1 MAMASPW
8 PAAAGSGTGRVEVVP
23 EVQMPRVIV
32 LSLNTRGVPVVGSR
46 LAGRYAAIGEAVD
59 AGDADVVC
67 FQEVFSWWH
76 LRLLARR
83 MRSFG
88 HVSFRPSLVG
98 PAGGLVTFSRS
109 PLSGTAYRAFGMPP
123 RASGISR
130 AARFRASLK
139 GTLVTRLAHLGL
151 CVVNTHPVANR
162 DGDWSPAGRF
172 YPLHRAQLDVLAEV
186 VRSVQ
191 AALVVCGDFNIDRSS
206 ALFDQLLAGAGLA
219 DAFEGKCP
227 ATFRAEY
234 LPAGETPHCIDFVLT
249 GDGVKAEAADVMFAE
264 MEPLPGGPGHVSDH
278 VGLRARL
285 LLTLP

>member
-1 MAMASPW
+1 M
-8 PAAAGSGTGRVEVVP
+8 P
-23 EVQMPRVIV
+23 EVQLPRVTV
-32 LSLNTRGVPVVGSR
+32 VSLNTRGVPVAGSR
-46 LAGRYAAIGEAVD
+46 LAVRYAAIGEAVD
-59 AGDADVVC
+59 AGDADLVC

-88 HVSFRPSLVG
+88 HVSFRPSPVG
-98 PAGGLVTFSRS
+98 PAGGLVTFSR
-109 PLSGTAYRAFGMPP
+109 PPVSGTVYRAFGLPP
-123 RASGISR
+123 RTPGISW
-130 AARFRASLK
+130 AARLRASLK
-139 GTLVTRLAHLGL
+139 GALVTRLAHPGL
-151 CVVNTHPVANR
+151 CVINTHPAANR
-162 DGDWSPAGRF
+162 DGDWSRAGRF

-191 AALVVCGDFNIDRSS
+191 AAPVVCGDFNIDRGS

-219 DAFEGKCP
+219 DAFEGNCP

-234 LPAGETPHCIDFVLT
+234 LPAGATPHCIDFILT
-249 GDGVKAEAADVMFAE
+249 GDGVKAETANVMFAE